1 MKRASIHA
9 TLPLIFKS
17 IDADHDN
24 GISPGE
30 FQNYFV
36 SMGVTDEKF
45 SQQVFK
51 DMDFDSDGQI
61 SNEGE

>member
-1 MKRASIHA
+1 
-9 TLPLIFKS
+9 
-17 IDADHDN
+17 
-24 GISPGE
+24 
-30 FQNYFV
+30 
-36 SMGVTDEKF
+36 MGVTDEKF